1 MIYLLRIQSG
11 HSGKGALELEKLS
24 LVFPIAAAVFVL
36 LFFMGYWTW
45 LRQRDLIPASVVD
58 EPAGLAFPRRR
69 FPMERRD
76 MLPLVIIMA
85 VYAAV
90 AFTGLGINKAPQT
103 FCQFAE
109 SGRYALIELKEER
122 EISRVMYYSGL
133 YSGKYYLQFSTD
145 GENWV
150 DQVSM
155 EQSHADLFKWQYA
168 ELQEERQK
176 VKYVRI
182 ISDGKLELGELV
194 LYDEKGEIIPN
205 DLLVY
210 DEGCAP
216 LFDERDTIP
225 DEPDYLNSA
234 YFDEIYHARTA
245 YENVTNVYPYETSH
259 PPLGKLIISIGIR
272 IFGMTPF
279 GWRFMG
285 TLFGVIMLLPLY
297 IFLKNMF
304 GSTAIAACGTAIIAF
319 DFMHFV
325 QTRIATIDTYAVFFI
340 IFMYFFMYRYLTA
353 DKDDPLLPRW
363 KTWLPLF
370 FSGLSF
376 GLGAASKW
384 TCIYAGAGLAL
395 LWLLNW
401 IFRGRDLIRSGQKR
415 RLRRELLGNIAC
427 CILFFVIIPAVI
439 YYASYWPYG
448 RAKGMSG
455 LSMYFDRDY
464 LDIVV
469 KNQKFM
475 YGYHSDLVAEHA
487 YSSVWYQWVFDI
499 RPILYYLHYF
509 DDYTKS
515 AFGAFV
521 NPLLCWGGLLAVITM
536 AVLAAFKKDGRALF
550 ILIGYL
556 AQLVPWMFVSRL
568 TFAYH
573 YFPSTVFLLLGLCHV
588 FNTLRLKN
596 PRWKRP
602 VYCYT
607 ALCLVLF
614 VAFYPVLT
622 GIPVYR
628 WYTGA
633 FLRWIPGMWPF

>member
-1 MIYLLRIQSG
+1 L
-11 HSGKGALELEKLS
+11 KLEKLS
-24 LVFPIAAAVFVL
+24 LVFPIAAAVYVL

-45 LRQRDLIPASVVD
+45 LRQRDLMPASAVD
-58 EPAGLAFPRRR
+58 EPAGLAFPRRC

-76 MLPLVIIMA
+76 MLPLCLIVA

-90 AFTGLGINKAPQT
+90 AFTGVGVNKAPQT
-103 FCQFAE
+103 FCRFAE
-109 SGRYALIELKEER
+109 SGQYALIELKEER
-122 EISRVMYYSGL
+122 EISRIMYYSGL
-133 YSGKYYLQFSTD
+133 YTGKYYIQFSTD
-145 GENWV
+145 GESWT
-150 DQVSM
+150 DQGTM
-155 EQSHADLFKWQYA
+155 KQSHADLFKWLYA
-168 ELQEERQK
+168 ELPEEPQK
-176 VKYVRI
+176 AKYVRI

-194 LYDEKGEIIPN
+194 LYDEKGGIIPD

-210 DEGCAP
+210 DEACAP
-216 LFDERDTIP
+216 LFDERGTIP
-225 DEPDYLNSA
+225 EEPDYLNSA

-245 YENVTNVYPYETSH
+245 YENVTNVYPYELSH
-259 PPLGKLIISIGIR
+259 PPLGKIIISIGIR

-297 IFLKNMF
+297 VFLKNMF
-304 GSTAIAACGTAIIAF
+304 GSTAVASCGTAIFAF

-363 KTWLPLF
+363 KIWLPLF
-370 FSGLSF
+370 LSGLSF

-384 TCIYAGAGLAL
+384 TCIYAGGGLAL

-401 IFRGRDLIRSGQKR
+401 IFRGRDLVRSGQKR
-415 RLRRELLGNIAC
+415 RLRRELLGNIALC
-427 CILFFVIIPAVI
+427 VVFFVIIPAAI

-448 RAKGMSG
+448 RARGMSG

-464 LDIVV
+464 LDLVV
-469 KNQKFM
+469 ENQKFM
-475 YGYHSDLVAEHA
+475 YGYHSDLVAEHP
-487 YSSVWYQWVFDI
+487 YSSVWYQWVFNI

-536 AVLAAFKKDGRALF
+536 AILAVFKKDGRALF

-556 AQLVPWMFVSRL
+556 AQLVPWMLVSRL
-568 TFAYH
+568 TFEYH
-573 YFPSTVFLLLGLCHV
+573 YFPSTVFLLLALCHA
-588 FNTLRLKN
+588 FNALRMKN

-602 VYCYT
+602 VYAFT

-614 VAFYPVLT
+614 AAFYPVLT
-622 GIPVYR
+622 GIPVSR
-628 WYTGA
+628 WYTGT